1 MLGRI
6 IKGIAGF
13 YYVYVEGKGVYECKA
28 KGIFRNRRQKPLV
41 GDYVSIDLLD
51 EQAKEGNI
59 REILERKNSL
69 IRPNVANV
77 DQAIVVFAAAKPE
90 PHLNLLDRFLI
101 EMERQNIK
109 TILCFNKREIALEER
124 KKELKQIYQSSG
136 YPIIFSTTYEENGTR
151 QLREFLKGK
160 TTILAG
166 PSGVGKSSI
175 LNTLSKDFKME
186 TGAISEKI
194 KRGKHTTRHS
204 QLIFIEENTYLVDT
218 PGFSSFDLSGME
230 ENELK
235 QYFPEFL
242 PYEEE
247 CQFIGCMHKKEPV
260 CGVKRAVENGEIH
273 QKRYQ
278 NYLDLCEEI
287 KSKKKW

>member
-1 MLGRI
+1 MIGRI

-13 YYVYVEGKGVYECKA
+13 YYVYVEGKGLYECKA
-28 KGIFRNRRQKPLV
+28 KGAFRNRREKPLV
-41 GDYVSIDLLD
+41 GDYVSIDLLN
-51 EQAKEGNI
+51 EQEKEGNI

-77 DQAIVVFAAAKPE
+77 DQAIVVFAAAKPD

-109 TILCFNKREIALEER
+109 TILCFNKRDIASEEKKKDLEE
-124 KKELKQIYQSSG
+124 IYKPCG
-136 YPIIFSTTYEENGTR
+136 YPVIFSTTYEEEGTEE
-151 QLREFLKGK
+151 LRAFLKGK
-160 TTILAG
+160 TTVLAG

-175 LNTLSKDFKME
+175 LNTLSKDLKME

-194 KRGKHTTRHS
+194 ERGKHTTRHS
-204 QLIFIEENTYLVDT
+204 QLIFIEENTYIVDT
-218 PGFSSFDLSGME
+218 PGFSSFDLNGME

-235 QYFPEFL
+235 QYFPEFS

-247 CQFIGCMHKKEPV
+247 CKFIGCMHKKEPV
-260 CGVKRAVENGEIH
+260 CGVKQAVEKGDIH
-273 QKRYQ
+273 EKRYQ
-278 NYLDLCEEI
+278 NYLNLCEEI

>member
-28 KGIFRNRRQKPLV
+28 KGVFRNRKEKPLV

-51 EQAKEGNI
+51 EQEKEGNI
-59 REILERKNSL
+59 KEILERKNAL

-109 TILCFNKREIALEER
+109 TIICFNKREIASEQ
-124 KKELKQIYQSSG
+124 KKKYLKEVYESSG
-136 YPIIFSTTYEENGTR
+136 YPIVFSTTYEKEGTR
-151 QLREFLKGK
+151 ELREFLKGK
-160 TTILAG
+160 TTVLAG

-175 LNTLSKDFKME
+175 LNTLSEELKME
-186 TGAISEKI
+186 TGAISQKI
-194 KRGKHTTRHS
+194 ARGKHTTRHS
-204 QLIFIEENTYLVDT
+204 QLIFIEENTYIVDT
-218 PGFSSFDLSGME
+218 PGFSSFYLKDLE

-242 PYEEE
+242 PYEDT
-247 CQFIGCMHKKEPV
+247 CQFIGCMHKKEPI
-260 CGVKRAVENGEIH
+260 CGVKQAVENGEIH
-273 QKRYQ
+273 EDRYQ
-278 NYLDLCEEI
+278 NYLVLCEEI
-287 KSKKKW
+287 RSKKKW

>member
-28 KGIFRNRRQKPLV
+28 KGVFRNRREKPLV

-51 EQAKEGNI
+51 EQDKEGNI
-59 REILERKNSL
+59 RQILKRKNSL

-109 TILCFNKREIALEER
+109 TILCFNKREIASEER
-124 KKELKQIYQSSG
+124 KKELESIYKPSE
-136 YPIIFSTTYEENGTR
+136 YPVIFSTTYEDGGTKE
-151 QLREFLKGK
+151 LREFLKGK
-160 TTILAG
+160 TTVLAG

-175 LNTLSKDFKME
+175 LNTLSEDFKME
-186 TGAISEKI
+186 TGEISEKI
-194 KRGKHTTRHS
+194 ARGKHTTRHS
-204 QLIFIEENTYLVDT
+204 QLIFIEENTYIVDT
-218 PGFSSFDLSGME
+218 PGFSSFDLNGMK

-242 PYEEE
+242 PHEDE

-273 QKRYQ
+273 EKRYQ